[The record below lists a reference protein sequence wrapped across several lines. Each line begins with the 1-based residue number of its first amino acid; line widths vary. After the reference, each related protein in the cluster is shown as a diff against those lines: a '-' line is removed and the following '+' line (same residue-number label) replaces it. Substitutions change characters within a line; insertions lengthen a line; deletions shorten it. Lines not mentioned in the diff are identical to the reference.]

1 MVLYLL
7 LLVLYAT
14 RITSIQLCPLLG
26 PSWPAPTDLPSDP
39 AFQSALQNITTNI
52 QDAVTAGNFSG
63 DSLSL
68 MIFDTS
74 DSSSLLNLSNTGQTI
89 NTTIG
94 VSKVDENTVFRIGSV
109 SKIYT
114 MLLLLI
120 EDGFNPFNDP
130 VSRYIP
136 EIRAATVAL
145 LENSTKRHDGIDFL
159 KWNEVTDFPLCS
171 QRRFH
176 LAVFQIHA
184 AGSVCRRTCFVY
196 CDLLTRLLITE
207 FFDGLLQAHPIVP
220 TSATPIYS
228 NAAFQI
234 LGYVVETLAGEG
246 FEKVLEKEIIK
257 KLNLTH
263 TFYNTPRTSLG
274 VIPIPQGEFWWNF
287 NLGDEGP
294 AGGLYSSAKDLSIL
308 GRAILN
314 STLLPRSITRK
325 WMKPLT
331 HTSSLNYAVGAPWEI
346 LSFGNERPIDL
357 YTVSG
362 DFSTYSSVLAL
373 DPDHVIGFNVL
384 AAGSNTHET
393 VALASDIVSESLLPA
408 LDQAAKNQANGRFAG
423 TYALTTTNS
432 SITID
437 TDDGPALVV
446 TNWINNGTD
455 MFPSYMIL
463 YGIPDR
469 SQFSIRLYPTG
480 LQSPGQL
487 SFRAVIPLQFP
498 PGIGPFT
505 SSCITWATID
515 LQVYGNIGVDE
526 FVFDFDESGN
536 AASLSPRALRT
547 ILPKI
552 S

>member
-1 MVLYLL
+1 
-7 LLVLYAT
+7 
-14 RITSIQLCPLLG
+14 
-26 PSWPAPTDLPSDP
+26 
-39 AFQSALQNITTNI
+39 
-52 QDAVTAGNFSG
+52 
-63 DSLSL
+63 
-68 MIFDTS
+68 
-74 DSSSLLNLSNTGQTI
+74 
-89 NTTIG
+89 
-94 VSKVDENTVFRIGSV
+94 
-109 SKIYT
+109 
-114 MLLLLI
+114 
-120 EDGFNPFNDP
+120 
-130 VSRYIP
+130 
-136 EIRAATVAL
+136 
-145 LENSTKRHDGIDFL
+145 
-159 KWNEVTDFPLCS
+159 
-171 QRRFH
+171 
-176 LAVFQIHA
+176 
-184 AGSVCRRTCFVY
+184 
-196 CDLLTRLLITE
+196 
-207 FFDGLLQAHPIVP
+207 
-220 TSATPIYS
+220 
-228 NAAFQI
+228 
-234 LGYVVETLAGEG
+234 
-246 FEKVLEKEIIK
+246 
-257 KLNLTH
+257 
-263 TFYNTPRTSLG
+263 
-274 VIPIPQGEFWWNF
+274 
-287 NLGDEGP
+287 
-294 AGGLYSSAKDLSIL
+294 
-308 GRAILN
+308 
-314 STLLPRSITRK
+314 
-325 WMKPLT
+325 MKPLT

-463 YGIPDR
+463 YGISDR

-536 AASLSPRALRT
+536 AASVSPRALRT